1 MSTLAT
7 FVPSL
12 TPPLLVLVALHSL
25 TFLVIV
31 FALMFL
37 LIRVINA
44 ALRATDDAQAERAQ
58 TIATLLLGALSKL
71 LGRPNGGQR

>member
-1 MSTLAT
+1 LSTLAT

-25 TFLVIV
+25 TFLVIA
-31 FALMFL
+31 FALTFL
-37 LIRVINA
+37 LIRATNA
-44 ALRATDDAQAERAQ
+44 ALRATDDAQAKRAQ
-58 TIATLLLGALSKL
+58 TIATLLLSALAKM